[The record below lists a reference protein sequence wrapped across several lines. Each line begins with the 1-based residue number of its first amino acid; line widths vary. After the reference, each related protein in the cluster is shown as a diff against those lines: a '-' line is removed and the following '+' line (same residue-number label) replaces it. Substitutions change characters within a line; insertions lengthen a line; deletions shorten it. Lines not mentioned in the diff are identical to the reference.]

1 MARTMRAATL
11 FAGVALMALVLVA
24 CGGKK
29 QDAQPSGTKPAG
41 GQPTAGVLVHS
52 PSGLKSYRYK
62 LSVKAT
68 EPGGTASGAAPG
80 ASPPPNTAGMPARPG
95 AAGTAGADGAGTMSL
110 SMQAEGEFVAPDRS
124 HSVTK
129 MDLGF
134 LTLNVET
141 VQISGKAWSRTP
153 GGQWQ
158 AGLGAAGGITGGAVD
173 PKTLFTGQNGAQG
186 DDALKPLNEKLAQLK
201 GVSERVN
208 TIDAVRYELKA
219 AEFASL
225 FDSVTSLNGMPTD
238 GTVQLWISKK
248 DGFPVR
254 LVLQA
259 GSPTSP
265 DGQVEI
271 QLEFSDLNSDKIQI
285 QPPA

>member
-1 MARTMRAATL
+1 MTRWMRAVTL
-11 FAGVALMALVLVA
+11 AAGLTLVALTLVA

-29 QDAQPSGTKPAG
+29 QDQSAKSSSEQPRE
-41 GQPTAGVLVHS
+41 TAIVHS
-52 PSGLKSYRYK
+52 PSSLKSYRYT
-62 LSVKAT
+62 LTVKAT
-68 EPGGTASGAAPG
+68 QPGGAAPVPG
-80 ASPPPNTAGMPARPG
+80 ASATPARPG
-95 AAGTAGADGAGTMSL
+95 ASGAPGAARPPAADAAPVSL
-110 SMQAEGEFVAPDRS
+110 SLQADGEFVAPDRS

-134 LTLNVET
+134 LAVNVET
-141 VQISGKAWSRTP
+141 IEIGGKSWSRTP

-158 AGLGAAGGITGGAVD
+158 PGLGAAGGMNGGNVD
-173 PKTLFTGQNGAQG
+173 PKTLFGGQNGAQG
-186 DDALKPLNEKLAQLK
+186 DDALKPLNAKLAQLK

-219 AEFASL
+219 NEFASL
-225 FDSVTSLNGMPTD
+225 FDTASGLNGMPTD
-238 GTVQLWISKK
+238 GTVQLWVSKK

-254 LVLQA
+254 LVLKA
-259 GSPTSP
+259 GSATSP

-285 QPPA
+285 QPPV